1 MEKRVTVEVEFAT
14 LLISFHILP
23 RQVAWKMFSRDGSQP
38 GPKHPKCVLYSFYV
52 TDLWRCWIQEL
63 REEEWRMYVGNVKF
77 PAANS
82 NHLEPTD
89 MESFLSLHF
98 IPLESFLMSTYKPF
112 WLFSHTS
119 LCDEC
124 KLTLGI
130 NLFSVWSESMVVRNQ
145 MSLHWTLW
153 SLETQTSHSL
163 S

>member
-1 MEKRVTVEVEFAT
+1 MEKRVAVEVEFAT

-23 RQVAWKMFSRDGSQP
+23 RQVAWKTFSRDGSQP
-38 GPKHPKCVLYSFYV
+38 APKHPKCVLYSFYV
-52 TDLWRCWIQEL
+52 TDLWRCWIEEL
-63 REEEWRMYVGNVKF
+63 REEDVCWKCQVPSCKLNRLLGIF
-77 PAANS
+77 S
-82 NHLEPTD
+82 
-89 MESFLSLHF
+89 
-98 IPLESFLMSTYKPF
+98 IPPLYSSREFWLSTYKLF

-145 MSLHWTLW
+145 MGLHWTLW